1 MTDETISLNAALPNL
16 RADTEA
22 LDALE
27 EHLYALNY
35 AVGEIG
41 TLAEIIDPA
50 KATMDRGIAL
60 GRLQQEIQELVA
72 SPETG
77 ALLDRLDKHA
87 ETLGA
92 TRAAQVRIMRRDRA
106 AIVDVPIEE
115 SRAFVELTNE
125 ANDVWVKA
133 KQANDW
139 SAFEPYLQKIVDSM
153 IRIAG
158 YRDAEADPY
167 DVWLGDYEY
176 GATRAFYDG
185 FFDTVREGIVPLLAA
200 TQASRHQPSD
210 ACMKGTFD
218 ESRQWALAKDL
229 IKLEGVDTGALWL
242 GATEHPFM
250 GGPSSSFV
258 VIAGHVHTDDILSN
272 VFSILHEGGHAL
284 YEQNVNPAIA
294 RTSLGGGTSMGMHE
308 AQSRFFENIVG
319 RSRAFAR
326 PLLETMQQHFKG
338 QLSRVTP
345 GQLYMAENVVRPSL
359 IRTEADE
366 LTYPLHILVRYE
378 IEQMLFSGEAK
389 ASDVPRIW
397 NKLYK
402 DYLGVDVP
410 NDTKGALQDTHW
422 AFGGLGYF
430 PTYALGNA
438 YGAQLRHQM
447 LAEGLDFDGACASG
461 DLFPIREWLRSRIW
475 THGRTKDAGELI
487 EAACGEPFS
496 PAYYID
502 YLTEKYSGIYQL

>member
-1 MTDETISLNAALPNL
+1 MSDDTISLNAALPNL

-27 EHLYALNY
+27 EKLYALNY

-41 TLAEIIDPA
+41 TLAEIIDPD
-50 KATMDRGIAL
+50 KATADRGIAL
-60 GRLQQEIQELVA
+60 GRLQQEIQELVV

-77 ALLDRLDKHA
+77 ALLDRLAKHA
-87 ETLGA
+87 ETLGS
-92 TRAAQVRIMRRDRA
+92 TRAAQVKIMRRDRA
-106 AIVDVPIEE
+106 QIVDVPVEMQ
-115 SRAFVELTNE
+115 RAFVELTNE
-125 ANDVWVKA
+125 SNDVWVKA

-139 SAFEPYLQKIVDSM
+139 AAFEPYLQRIVDSM
-153 IRIAG
+153 LEIAKA
-158 YRDAEADPY
+158 RNAEADPY

-176 GATRAFYDG
+176 GATREFYDN
-185 FFDTVREGIVPLLAA
+185 FFATVREGIVPLLAA

-218 ESRQWALAKDL
+218 ESRQWALAHDL
-229 IKLEGVDTGALWL
+229 VKLEGVNTDALWL

-250 GGPSSSFV
+250 GGPSSNFV

-272 VFSILHEGGHAL
+272 VYSILHEGGHAL

-308 AQSRFFENIVG
+308 AQSRFFENIIG

-345 GQLYMAENVVRPSL
+345 GQLYMAANVVRPSL

-389 ASDVPRIW
+389 AKDVPRIW
-397 NKLYK
+397 KQLYK

-410 NDTKGALQDTHW
+410 NDTLGALQDTHW

-447 LAEGLDFDGACASG
+447 LSEGIDIDGACAAG

-487 EAACGEPFS
+487 EDACGEPFS
-496 PAYYID
+496 PSYYID
-502 YLTEKYSGIYQL
+502 YLTEKFSAIYQL

>member
-1 MTDETISLNAALPNL
+1 MSDETISLNAALPNL

-27 EHLYALNY
+27 EHLYALRY
-35 AVGEIG
+35 AVEEIG
-41 TLAEIIDPA
+41 TFAEIIDPE
-50 KATMDRGIAL
+50 KATADRGIAL
-60 GRLQQEIQELVA
+60 GRLQEEIQKIMA

-77 ALLDRLDKHA
+77 ALLDRLSAHA
-87 ETLGA
+87 ETLGSM
-92 TRAAQVRIMRRDRA
+92 REAQVRIMRRDRA
-106 AIVDVPIEE
+106 AIVDVPVEMQ
-115 SRAFVELTNE
+115 RAFVELTNE
-125 ANDVWVKA
+125 ATDVWVKA

-139 SAFEPYLQKIVDSM
+139 ASFEPYLQRIVDSM
-153 IRIAG
+153 IEIAHA
-158 YRDAEADPY
+158 RNAEADPY
-167 DVWLGDYEY
+167 DVWLGDYEH
-176 GATRAFYDG
+176 GADRAFYDD
-185 FFDTVREGIVPLLAA
+185 FFDKLREGLVPLLAE
-200 TQASRHQPSD
+200 TLTSRHKPSD

-218 ESRQWALAKDL
+218 ESRQWALARDL
-229 IKLEGVDTGALWL
+229 VKLEGVDTGALWL

-250 GGPSSSFV
+250 GGPSSNFV
-258 VIAGHVHTDDILSN
+258 VIAGHVHADDILSN

-284 YEQNVNPAIA
+284 YEQNVNPSIA

-326 PLLETMQQHFKG
+326 PLLETMQAHFKG

-359 IRTEADE
+359 VRTEADE

-397 NKLYK
+397 KERYK

-410 NDTKGALQDTHW
+410 DDTHGALQDTHW

-438 YGAQLRHQM
+438 YGAQLKHQM
-447 LAEGLDFDGACASG
+447 LAEGLDFDGACAAG
-461 DLFPIREWLRSRIW
+461 NLAPIREWLRSRIW
-475 THGRTKDAGELI
+475 VHGRSKDAGELI

-496 PAYYID
+496 PSYYID

>member
-1 MTDETISLNAALPNL
+1 MSDETMSLNAALPNL

-27 EHLYALNY
+27 ERLYALNY
-35 AVGEIG
+35 AVEEIS

-50 KATMDRGIAL
+50 KATADRGIAL
-60 GRLQQEIQELVA
+60 GRLQQEIQELIV

-77 ALLDRLDKHA
+77 ALLERLDKHA
-87 ETLGA
+87 ETLGP

-106 AIVDVPIEE
+106 AIVDVPVEMN
-115 SRAFVELTNE
+115 RAFVELTNE
-125 ANDVWVKA
+125 ATDVWVKA

-139 SAFEPYLQKIVDSM
+139 ASFEPFLQKIVDSM
-153 IRIAG
+153 LEIAHA
-158 YRDAEADPY
+158 RKPEADPY
-167 DVWLGDYEY
+167 EVFLGDFEH
-176 GATRAFYDG
+176 GATRAFYDE

-200 TQASRHQPSD
+200 TQSSRHQPSD
-210 ACMKGTFD
+210 ACVKGTFD
-218 ESRQWALAKDL
+218 EARQWALAHDL
-229 IKLEGVDTGALWL
+229 VALEGVDADALWM

-250 GGPSSSFV
+250 GGPSSNFV
-258 VIAGHVHTDDILSN
+258 VIAGHVHTDDLLSN
-272 VFSILHEGGHAL
+272 VYSILHEGGHAL

-326 PLLETMQQHFKG
+326 PLLETMQAHFKG

-345 GQLYMAENVVRPSL
+345 GQLYMAANVVRPSL

-366 LTYPLHILVRYE
+366 LTYPLHVLVRYE
-378 IEQMLFSGEAK
+378 IEQMLMSGEAK
-389 ASDVPRIW
+389 ASDVPRLW
-397 NKLYK
+397 KERYK
-402 DYLGVDVP
+402 GYLGVDVP
-410 NDTKGALQDTHW
+410 DDKHGALQDTHW
-422 AFGGLGYF
+422 AFGGIGYF

-438 YGAQLRHQM
+438 YGAQLKHQM
-447 LAEGLDFDGACASG
+447 IAEGLDFDGACAQG
-461 DLFPIREWLRSRIW
+461 KLAPIREWLRSRIW
-475 THGRTKDAGELI
+475 TYGRSKDAGELI

-496 PAYYID
+496 PTYYID
-502 YLTEKYSGIYQL
+502 YLTEKFSGIYQL